1 MNDWVFDLQR
11 FAEGDAPEGTEA
23 DTSTTPEGQGV
34 QEGAPEGEGTSPAVE
49 NDNAQLPVGGF
60 AIQVDPVTGAR
71 TLVEIKEEEGEGTP
85 PADETAQQAQDA
97 PAEPVTPA
105 AYNANELLAAM
116 TTGMVD
122 ESRIPD
128 DLRAPYVAIRQ
139 QQQIAAL
146 TAQQYAQQQA
156 MQIQQMQV
164 PQQDAQAPTPQQDD
178 LYRRIQNA
186 AEEKALK
193 DLGITREQ
201 LSDLSY
207 AESED
212 GAKKADEFRVAVQMN
227 VNAITREIDAYQMN
241 LRQQQAEAQAFMQE
255 FVPKMQQVQ
264 REEPNFNQID
274 LMMENFYQQLPY
286 QEAVQVA
293 AAVERYKNGMCT
305 RADIPVLESYYNK
318 TRAAFYAKQTGLS
331 SAPTPAPK
339 AAPPQ
344 VEGAGKVAPNA
355 PDQVDWRAMRTMSVR
370 ERNEFLRAHL
380 H

>member
-1 MNDWVFDLQR
+1 MNDWVYDLQR
-11 FAEGDAPEGTEA
+11 FAEGDAAQGAEA
-23 DTSTTPEGQGV
+23 NTPAASEGQGV
-34 QEGAPEGEGTSPAVE
+34 QESTSEGTGTPAVE
-49 NDNAQLPVGGF
+49 DAAADQPIAGGF

-71 TLVEIKEEEGEGTP
+71 TVVEIKEEETDGTTT
-85 PADETAQQAQDA
+85 ADGVLQQTQNA
-97 PAEPVTPA
+97 PVEPA

-146 TAQQYAQQQA
+146 TAQQYAQQQT
-156 MQIQQMQV
+156 MQMQQMQT
-164 PQQDAQAPTPQQDD
+164 PQQDTQAPTPQQED

-186 AEEKALK
+186 AEEKALQ

-207 AESED
+207 SESED

-227 VNAITREIDAYQMN
+227 VSAITREIDAYQME
-241 LRQQQAEAQAFMQE
+241 LRQQQAEAQAFAQE
-255 FVPKMQQVQ
+255 FIPKMHQAQ

-293 AAVERYKNGMCT
+293 AAVERYKNGTCT

-355 PDQVDWRAMRTMSVR
+355 PDQVDWSAMRTMGVR

>member
-1 MNDWVFDLQR
+1 MNDWVYDLQR
-11 FAEGDAPEGTEA
+11 FAEGDAAQGTEA
-23 DTSTTPEGQGV
+23 NTSAASEGQGV
-34 QEGAPEGEGTSPAVE
+34 QENTSEGTGTPPAVE
-49 NDNAQLPVGGF
+49 ETAEDQLPVGGF

-71 TLVEIKEEEGEGTP
+71 TIVEIKGEEDEGTP
-85 PADETAQQAQDA
+85 PADGALQQTPDA
-97 PAEPVTPA
+97 PAEPT

-156 MQIQQMQV
+156 MQMQQMQV
-164 PQQDAQAPTPQQDD
+164 PQQDTQAPTPQQED

-227 VNAITREIDAYQMN
+227 VSAITREIDAYQME
-241 LRQQQAEAQAFMQE
+241 LRQQQAEAQAM
-255 FVPKMQQVQ
+255 PPHANVQ
-264 REEPNFNQID
+264 R
-274 LMMENFYQQLPY
+274 
-286 QEAVQVA
+286 
-293 AAVERYKNGMCT
+293 
-305 RADIPVLESYYNK
+305 
-318 TRAAFYAKQTGLS
+318 S
-331 SAPTPAPK
+331 S
-339 AAPPQ
+339 Q
-344 VEGAGKVAPNA
+344 HREG
-355 PDQVDWRAMRTMSVR
+355 
-370 ERNEFLRAHL
+370 
-380 H
+380 

>member
-1 MNDWVFDLQR
+1 MNDWVYDLQR
-11 FAEGDAPEGTEA
+11 FAEGDAAQGAEA
-23 DTSTTPEGQGV
+23 NTPAASEGQGV
-34 QEGAPEGEGTSPAVE
+34 QESTSEGTGTPPAVE
-49 NDNAQLPVGGF
+49 DAAADQPIAGGF

-71 TLVEIKEEEGEGTP
+71 TVVEIKEEETDGTTT
-85 PADETAQQAQDA
+85 ADGVLQQTQNA
-97 PAEPVTPA
+97 PVEPA

-146 TAQQYAQQQA
+146 TAQQYAQQQT
-156 MQIQQMQV
+156 MQMQQMQT
-164 PQQDAQAPTPQQDD
+164 PQQDTQAPTPQQED

-186 AEEKALK
+186 AEEKALQ

-207 AESED
+207 SESED

-227 VNAITREIDAYQMN
+227 VSAITREIDAYQME
-241 LRQQQAEAQAFMQE
+241 LRQQQAEAQAFAQE
-255 FVPKMQQVQ
+255 FIPKMHQAQ

-293 AAVERYKNGMCT
+293 AAVERYKNGTCT

-355 PDQVDWRAMRTMSVR
+355 PDQVDWSAMRTMGVR

>member
-1 MNDWVFDLQR
+1 MNDWVYDLQR
-11 FAEGDAPEGTEA
+11 FAEGDAAQGTEA
-23 DTSTTPEGQGV
+23 NTPAASEGQGV
-34 QEGAPEGEGTSPAVE
+34 QESTSEGTGTPPAVE
-49 NDNAQLPVGGF
+49 DTAADQPVAGGF

-71 TLVEIKEEEGEGTP
+71 TVVEIKGEEDEETP
-85 PADETAQQAQDA
+85 PADGALQQTQDA
-97 PAEPVTPA
+97 PAEPA

-164 PQQDAQAPTPQQDD
+164 PQQDAQVPTPQQED

-207 AESED
+207 SESED

-227 VNAITREIDAYQMN
+227 VSAITREIDAYQME
-241 LRQQQAEAQAFMQE
+241 LRHQQAEAQAFMQE

-344 VEGAGKVAPNA
+344 VEGAGKVTPNA
-355 PDQVDWRAMRTMSVR
+355 PQQVDWSVMRKMSVR
-370 ERNEFLRAHL
+370 ERDEFLQKHL
-380 H
+380 VH

>member
-1 MNDWVFDLQR
+1 MNDWVYDLQR
-11 FAEGDAPEGTEA
+11 FAEGDAAQGAEA
-23 DTSTTPEGQGV
+23 NTPAASEGQGV
-34 QEGAPEGEGTSPAVE
+34 QESTSEGTGTPPAVE
-49 NDNAQLPVGGF
+49 DAAADQPIAGGF

-71 TLVEIKEEEGEGTP
+71 TVVEIKEEEDEGTP
-85 PADETAQQAQDA
+85 PTDGTLQQTQDA
-97 PAEPVTPA
+97 PAEPT

-164 PQQDAQAPTPQQDD
+164 PQQDAQVPTPQQED

-186 AEEKALK
+186 AEEKALQ

-207 AESED
+207 SESED

-227 VNAITREIDAYQMN
+227 VSAITREIDAYQME

-255 FVPKMQQVQ
+255 FTPKMQQVQ
-264 REEPNFNQID
+264 ASEPNFNQID
-274 LMMENFYQQLPY
+274 VMMETYYRQLPY
-286 QEAVQVA
+286 QEAVQVEA
-293 AAVERYKNGMCT
+293 AIERYKNGTCT
-305 RADIPVLESYYNK
+305 RADIPVLEGYYNK

-339 AAPPQ
+339 ATPPQ
-344 VEGAGKVAPNA
+344 VEGAGKVTPNA
-355 PDQVDWRAMRTMSVR
+355 PDQVDWGAMRTMGVR

>member
-1 MNDWVFDLQR
+1 MNDWVFELQR
-11 FAEGDAPEGTEA
+11 FAEGDAAQGTAA
-23 DTSTTPEGQGV
+23 DSPADDAGQGAT
-34 QEGAPEGEGTSPAVE
+34 QDASAGAGTPPAVE
-49 NDNAQLPVGGF
+49 ETAADQLPVGGF
-60 AIQVDPVTGAR
+60 AIQVDHVTGAR
-71 TLVEIKEEEGEGTP
+71 TIVEIKGEEDEGTP
-85 PADETAQQAQDA
+85 LADGALQQTQDA
-97 PAEPVTPA
+97 PAESA

-164 PQQDAQAPTPQQDD
+164 PQQDAQVPTPQQED

-186 AEEKALK
+186 AEEKALR

-227 VNAITREIDAYQMN
+227 VNAITREIDAYQTE
-241 LRQQQAEAQAFMQE
+241 LRQQQAETQAFMQE
-255 FVPKMQQVQ
+255 FVPKMHQVQ

-355 PDQVDWRAMRTMSVR
+355 PQQVDWSAMRTMGMR
-370 ERNEFLRAHL
+370 ERSEFLRTHL

>member
-1 MNDWVFDLQR
+1 MNDWVYDLQR
-11 FAEGDAPEGTEA
+11 FAEGDAAQGTEA
-23 DTSTTPEGQGV
+23 NTPAASEGQGV
-34 QEGAPEGEGTSPAVE
+34 QESTSEGTGTPPAVE
-49 NDNAQLPVGGF
+49 ETAADQLPVGGF

-71 TLVEIKEEEGEGTP
+71 TVVEIKGKEADGTP
-85 PADETAQQAQDA
+85 QAEGALQQTPDAPIA
-97 PAEPVTPA
+97 PAEPA

-146 TAQQYAQQQA
+146 TAQQYAQQQT
-156 MQIQQMQV
+156 MQMQQMQA
-164 PQQDAQAPTPQQDD
+164 PQQDTQAPTPQQED

-186 AEEKALK
+186 AEEKALQ
-193 DLGITREQ
+193 DLGITRDQ

-241 LRQQQAEAQAFMQE
+241 LAKQRAEVEAFAAE

-264 REEPNFNQID
+264 ASEPNFNQID
-274 LMMENFYQQLPY
+274 VMMETYYQQLPY

-293 AAVERYKNGMCT
+293 AAIERYKNGTCT

-355 PDQVDWRAMRTMSVR
+355 PDQVDWSAMRTMGVR
-370 ERNEFLRAHL
+370 ERSEFLRAHL
-380 H
+380 

>member
-1 MNDWVFDLQR
+1 MNDWVYDLQR
-11 FAEGDAPEGTEA
+11 FAEGDAAQGTEA
-23 DTSTTPEGQGV
+23 NTPAASEGQGV
-34 QEGAPEGEGTSPAVE
+34 QESTSEGTGTPPAVE
-49 NDNAQLPVGGF
+49 DAAADQPVAGGF

-71 TLVEIKEEEGEGTP
+71 TVVEIKEEEGEGTP
-85 PADETAQQAQDA
+85 PADGALQQTQDA
-97 PAEPVTPA
+97 PAEPA

-164 PQQDAQAPTPQQDD
+164 PQQDAQVPTPQQED

-207 AESED
+207 SESED

-227 VNAITREIDAYQMN
+227 VSAITREIDAYQME

-293 AAVERYKNGMCT
+293 AAVERYKNGTCT

-318 TRAAFYAKQTGLS
+318 TRAAFYAKQTGIS
-331 SAPTPAPK
+331 PTPQPAPK

-344 VEGAGKVAPNA
+344 VEGVGKVTPNA
-355 PDQVDWRAMRTMSVR
+355 PQQVDWSVMRKMSVR
-370 ERNEFLRAHL
+370 ERDEFLQKHL
-380 H
+380 VH

>member
-1 MNDWVFDLQR
+1 MNDWVYDLQR
-11 FAEGDAPEGTEA
+11 FAEGDAAQGTEA
-23 DTSTTPEGQGV
+23 NTSAASEGNGV
-34 QEGAPEGEGTSPAVE
+34 QESTSEGTGTPPAVE
-49 NDNAQLPVGGF
+49 ETAADQLPVGGF

-71 TLVEIKEEEGEGTP
+71 TVVEIKEEETDGTT
-85 PADETAQQAQDA
+85 PADGALQQTQNA
-97 PAEPVTPA
+97 PAEPT

-146 TAQQYAQQQA
+146 TAQQYAQQQT
-156 MQIQQMQV
+156 MQMQQMQA
-164 PQQDAQAPTPQQDD
+164 PQQSTQAPTPQQED

-186 AEEKALK
+186 AEEKALR
-193 DLGITREQ
+193 DIGITREQ

-227 VNAITREIDAYQMN
+227 VNAITREIDAYQME

-293 AAVERYKNGMCT
+293 AAVERYKNGTCT
-305 RADIPVLESYYNK
+305 CADIPVLESYYNK

-355 PDQVDWRAMRTMSVR
+355 PDQVDWRAIRAMSVR